1 MHFVLSEKLDLH
13 PTITMEY
20 FKPIY
25 RLENLNVTEQAVC
38 SFSSLKK
45 DMNWKNPSSLSTLE
59 ELLLGKKAYI
69 FFHIHDQLILLLF
82 SLMGHSRLI

>member
-1 MHFVLSEKLDLH
+1 MHFILSEKLDLH

-25 RLENLNVTEQAVC
+25 RLEDLNVTEQAVC

-59 ELLLGKKAYI
+59 ELLLGKKAYF
-69 FFHIHDQLILLLF
+69 FFHIHVEIVN
-82 SLMGHSRLI
+82 